1 LALINQAGFEDQE
14 FVGTTGFNSSPVTT
28 GALFRANKKVQRAS
42 LTEVKG
48 PDTPEEQTE
57 VSIPEQEAGST

>member
-1 LALINQAGFEDQE
+1 MIKQVGFEDQE

-42 LTEVKG
+42 RTEVSG
-48 PDTPEEQTE
+48 PETPREQKE
-57 VSIPEQEAGST
+57 VSIPEQETCST